1 MSSTQRPN
9 KRPRSLSESDAGT
22 KGDPSASLTS
32 LEQDREMWFQD
43 GNVVLVAQKTA
54 FRVYKGLLAQ
64 QSSIFSDLFL
74 LPPPRDGETIE
85 GIPVVRLDD
94 RAEELRHILLIIFC
108 NKKCVIVVPA
118 LSIHVR

>member
-1 MSSTQRPN
+1 MSSAQRPN

-22 KGDPSASLTS
+22 KDDPSASLTS

-43 GNVVLVAQKTA
+43 GNVVLVAQTTA

-64 QSSIFSDLFL
+64 QSSVFSDLFL
-74 LPPPRDGETIE
+74 LPPHHDGETIE

-94 RAEELRHILLIIFC
+94 RAEELRHILLIIFY
-108 NKKCVIVVPA
+108 NKKCVIAVPP
-118 LSIHVR
+118 LLIHVS